1 MVHCG
6 SVRQAATVLHMTE
19 LCPSSSP
26 DAHALEGCRLAP
38 AVASA
43 AALLCSAPAAGAPL
57 WHHPAAPSRHARIV

>member
-1 MVHCG
+1 MRRTAYAPVVYCG
-6 SVRQAATVLHMTE
+6 SVRQAATVLRMTE

-43 AALLCSAPAAGAPL
+43 AALLCSAPAGAT
-57 WHHPAAPSRHARIV
+57 PADLLMP